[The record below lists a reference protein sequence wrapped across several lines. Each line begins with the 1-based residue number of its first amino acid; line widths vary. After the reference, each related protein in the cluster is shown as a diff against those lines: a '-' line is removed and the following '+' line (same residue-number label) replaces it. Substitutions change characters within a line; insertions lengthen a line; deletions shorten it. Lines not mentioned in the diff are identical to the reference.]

1 MAAERL
7 VDVAAF
13 VRDRRQA
20 RGLTLATLAK
30 DAGLS
35 EATVFY
41 IEKGRRNVR
50 WDTVVK
56 VLAALG
62 FNLAVTPAERR

>member
-1 MAAERL
+1 MRGEPL
-7 VDVAAF
+7 VDIAAF

-20 RGLTLATLAK
+20 KGLTLAALAH

-41 IEKGRRNVR
+41 IEKGRREVR

-56 VLAALG
+56 VMKALG
-62 FNLAVTPAERR
+62 FDLAVVPIQRR